1 MATRH
6 LSTAAPGAMLRLWLV
21 LCMTLNALQQP
32 HLIQAVS
39 IDADG
44 PAAPPYDLDAL
55 INQLVYPNPV
65 YQLHASALRSQL
77 RNLLRERQLAADSAA
92 PNEYEQVYN
101 AAAPDYD
108 YIDEDKRSVAALA
121 AQGMLHPKRS
131 LATLAKNG
139 QLPSLPD
146 PDDAEPTT
154 QNEDKRY
161 VGALARGGGF
171 ATYGKRN
178 IGTLARD
185 FQLPQNGKRN
195 LATLARLGLLTKGDG
210 SKRNLAAVAR
220 YNSHGRQAT
229 LAPAEKRNIGALKAS
244 PVHGIQHKRD
254 EDEVYLPA
262 SFFGSDMDYA
272 EFMPNYW
279 LYPSYADLDWGDF
292 GRAQK
297 RFLDTSRN
305 PELFGIENAAPRA
318 ASDYMPLI
326 GGLDPGEEAALSQED
341 TLDVA
346 AEPPKE
352 APYGPP
358 QQKRHIGAV
367 YRSGF
372 LPTYRSLRSITG
384 SLGGSIGGG
393 GGRFSRS
400 GRARQFVE
408 YYPPHERL
416 HQPTAAACKR
426 CFLPYRPVVHWG
438 GAAGIRG
445 RPNNKYYAYTIN
457 NNNNNNVDNV
467 DADASSMLLTNA
479 LPTTIN
485 RPPIAYAS
493 TASNHYLN
501 SVSANNKN
509 NRQKSRF
516 NSNNSKSAYRARAR
530 SIAGASAVG
539 RSQHWGTPPR
549 ITALHRRS
557 FRRPVTDSMENDA
570 N

>member
-1 MATRH
+1 MATRQH
-6 LSTAAPGAMLRLWLV
+6 LSSAAPWAMLRLWLV
-21 LCMTLNALQQP
+21 LGMTLNALQQP
-32 HLIQAVS
+32 RLVEAAA

-44 PAAPPYDLDAL
+44 PAAPPYDLDSL

-77 RNLLRERQLAADSAA
+77 RNLLRERQLAADTAA
-92 PNEYEQVYN
+92 AANENEQAYN

-108 YIDEDKRSVAALA
+108 YIDEDKRSVASLA

-146 PDDAEPTT
+146 PEDAEPTAP
-154 QNEDKRY
+154 NEDKRY
-161 VGALARGGGF
+161 VGALARSGGF

-185 FQLPQNGKRN
+185 YQLPQNGKRN

-262 SFFGSDMDYA
+262 SLFGSDMDYA

-305 PELFGIENAAPRA
+305 PELFGIENAGPPAD
-318 ASDYMPLI
+318 SDYMPLI
-326 GGLDPGEEAALSQED
+326 GDLDPGDEADE

-346 AEPPKE
+346 TAPPIG

-372 LPTYRSLRSITG
+372 LPTYRSLRSISG
-384 SLGGSIGGG
+384 GLGGSIGGGG

-400 GRARQFVE
+400 GRARQFV
-408 YYPPHERL
+408 
-416 HQPTAAACKR
+416 
-426 CFLPYRPVVHWG
+426 
-438 GAAGIRG
+438 
-445 RPNNKYYAYTIN
+445 
-457 NNNNNNVDNV
+457 
-467 DADASSMLLTNA
+467 
-479 LPTTIN
+479 
-485 RPPIAYAS
+485 
-493 TASNHYLN
+493 
-501 SVSANNKN
+501 
-509 NRQKSRF
+509 
-516 NSNNSKSAYRARAR
+516 
-530 SIAGASAVG
+530 
-539 RSQHWGTPPR
+539 
-549 ITALHRRS
+549 
-557 FRRPVTDSMENDA
+557 
-570 N
+570 